1 MSESLETVR
10 KLWAWSDGKPMPRG
24 EAMNVHVGDDDDVL
38 IVAFLRMGGES
49 RPWGVAFG
57 KCNEEPT
64 ILTVAEARNRTRVA
78 DMMIEFAPVLLEHFR
93 HPQHSTDLLVDWEVN
108 SLRQIWLPGPTH
120 IEMLHYIALSYART
134 KWDRDDVENLK
145 AIGNLSNCLYID
157 QQRPGQQTV
166 VTASQAIQNSFVFPA
181 SSVRQ
186 AHLGYLLGWLQGGNT
201 RDARLTAA
209 RKASEKA
216 VATVL
221 DPEFERKVVQP
232 LVEKWGEAD
241 QVGDGKGRDAAEKAV
256 NEALTPELLRR
267 WELTRDSIQ
276 VLRADARSVNP
287 GLKELVSASKK
298 AFNRLWGERTI
309 SEDEG
314 ADPFW
319 PNPFTD
325 YSTRM
330 AAGGYHQRV
339 ADEQK
344 ARHYLVHG
352 DRELQREELAVGHG
366 VIGVVTS
373 VSTDEAKWIIKYSY
387 PDLTTIRA
395 GKRLVIA
402 GAPTMELFVTDID
415 LDSRTIVAV
424 PKWTFAKR
432 QYGNNGLAAK
442 DRSWKGRNIVFLST
456 QPFAMSEKL
465 GYRASKRSDDPK
477 DISNRMKVRQRQ
489 HAANDDEGAVNPE
502 SDD

>member
-1 MSESLETVR
+1 
-10 KLWAWSDGKPMPRG
+10 
-24 EAMNVHVGDDDDVL
+24 
-38 IVAFLRMGGES
+38 
-49 RPWGVAFG
+49 
-57 KCNEEPT
+57 
-64 ILTVAEARNRTRVA
+64 
-78 DMMIEFAPVLLEHFR
+78 
-93 HPQHSTDLLVDWEVN
+93 
-108 SLRQIWLPGPTH
+108 
-120 IEMLHYIALSYART
+120 MLHYIALSYART
-134 KWDRDDVENLK
+134 KWDRENVETLK

-186 AHLGYLLGWLQGGNT
+186 AHLGYLLGWLQGGKT
-201 RDARLTAA
+201 RDARLATA

-221 DPEFERKVVQP
+221 DPEFERKVAQP

-241 QVGDGKGRDAAEKAV
+241 QVGDEKGRDAAEKAV

-298 AFNRLWGERTI
+298 AFNRLWGERAI

-314 ADPFW
+314 SDPFW

-366 VIGVVTS
+366 VIGVVMS

-415 LDSRTIVAV
+415 HDSRTIVAV

-442 DRSWKGRNIVFLST
+442 DRSWKGRNIVFLTT

-465 GYRASKRSDDPK
+465 GYRASKRSDDPN
-477 DISNRMKVRQRQ
+477 DISNRMNVRQRQ

>member
-10 KLWAWSDGKPMPRG
+10 KLWAWSAGKPIPRG
-24 EAMNVHVGDDDDVL
+24 ETINVHVGDDDDVL

-64 ILTVAEARNRTRVA
+64 ILTVAEGRNRTRVA
-78 DMMIEFAPVLLEHFR
+78 DMMIEFAPALLEHVR
-93 HPQHSTDLLVDWEVN
+93 HPQHSTDSLLNWEVN
-108 SLRQIWLPGPTH
+108 SHRQIWLPGPTH

-134 KWDRDDVENLK
+134 KWDRDDVETLK
-145 AIGNLSNCLYID
+145 AIGNLANCLYID

-166 VTASQAIQNSFVFPA
+166 VTASQAIQNTFVFPA

-186 AHLGYLLGWLQGGNT
+186 AHLGYLLGWLQGGKT
-201 RDARLTAA
+201 RDARLAAA
-209 RKASEKA
+209 RASSDKA

-221 DPEFERKVVQP
+221 DPEFERKVIQP
-232 LVEKWGEAD
+232 LVEKWGDAD
-241 QVGDGKGRDAAEKAV
+241 RADDEKGRGAAEKAV
-256 NEALTPELLRR
+256 NKALTPELLRR
-267 WELTRDSIQ
+267 WELTRDAIS
-276 VLRADARSVNP
+276 VLRAEKRRVNP
-287 GLKELVSASKK
+287 GVSTLTAISKK
-298 AFNRLWGERTI
+298 EFNRGWGEKATR
-309 SEDEG
+309 EDDG
-314 ADPFW
+314 GDPFW

-325 YSTRM
+325 YNTRM

-366 VIGVVTS
+366 IIGVIS
-373 VSTDEAKWIIKYSY
+373 KVSTDEPEWTIKYSY
-387 PDLTTIRA
+387 PDLPTLRA
-395 GKRLVIA
+395 GGYLVIA
-402 GAPTMELFVTDID
+402 GVPEMKL
-415 LDSRTIVAV
+415 IVQEVVSEDQTVIAV
-424 PKWTFAKR
+424 PQWKNAKR
-432 QYGNNGLAAK
+432 QFGNKGLPSR
-442 DRSWKGRNIVFLST
+442 DRAWKGQNLVFLED
-456 QPFAMSEKL
+456 QPFGLSDRLA
-465 GYRASKRSDDPK
+465 GIARRRSDDPN
-477 DISNRMKVRQRQ
+477 DISNRMNIRQRQ

>member
-1 MSESLETVR
+1 
-10 KLWAWSDGKPMPRG
+10 
-24 EAMNVHVGDDDDVL
+24 
-38 IVAFLRMGGES
+38 
-49 RPWGVAFG
+49 
-57 KCNEEPT
+57 
-64 ILTVAEARNRTRVA
+64 
-78 DMMIEFAPVLLEHFR
+78 
-93 HPQHSTDLLVDWEVN
+93 
-108 SLRQIWLPGPTH
+108 
-120 IEMLHYIALSYART
+120 
-134 KWDRDDVENLK
+134 
-145 AIGNLSNCLYID
+145 
-157 QQRPGQQTV
+157 
-166 VTASQAIQNSFVFPA
+166 
-181 SSVRQ
+181 
-186 AHLGYLLGWLQGGNT
+186 LQGGKT
-201 RDARLTAA
+201 REARLTAA

-241 QVGDGKGRDAAEKAV
+241 QVGDEKGRDAAEKAA

-298 AFNRLWGERTI
+298 AFNRMWGDRAI

-314 ADPFW
+314 SDPFW

-366 VIGVVTS
+366 VIGVVMS

-415 LDSRTIVAV
+415 HDSRTIVAV

-442 DRSWKGRNIVFLST
+442 DRSWKGRNIVFLTT

-465 GYRASKRSDDPK
+465 GYRASKRSDDPN
-477 DISNRMKVRQRQ
+477 DISNRMNVRQRQ